1 MLLDIKSQESI
12 TLVRNCTNKENK
24 QMSKLNLLNKELV
37 RKDVQSVMDELAE
50 KVLVSE
56 FTQFIT
62 SELLLNSFTE
72 ELVESL
78 EDVRADF
85 CAKASKVGRRVELWV
100 YRDGNDFEFDGAG
113 NMIQNFVIRAMVE
126 TPNAD
131 NREYASKTVEI
142 VFTEGG
148 E

>member
-1 MLLDIKSQESI
+1 ML
-12 TLVRNCTNKENK
+12 VG
-24 QMSKLNLLNKELV
+24 
-37 RKDVQSVMDELAE
+37 
-50 KVLVSE
+50 E
-56 FTQFIT
+56 FAQFIT

-78 EDVRADF
+78 EDGRANF

-113 NMIQNFVIRAMVE
+113 NMIQKFVIRAMAE

-131 NREYASKTVEI
+131 NREYAIKTVEV
-142 VFTEGG
+142 VFTE
-148 E
+148 EQE

>member
-1 MLLDIKSQESI
+1 
-12 TLVRNCTNKENK
+12 
-24 QMSKLNLLNKELV
+24 MSKLNLLDKELI

-50 KVLVSE
+50 KVLIGE
-56 FTQFIT
+56 FAQFIT
-62 SELLLNSFTE
+62 SEVLINSFTE

-78 EDVRADF
+78 EDGRADF

-113 NMIQNFVIRAMVE
+113 NMIQKFVIRAMAE

-131 NREYASKTVEI
+131 NREYATKTIEI
-142 VFTEGG
+142 VFTE
-148 E
+148 EQE

>member
-1 MLLDIKSQESI
+1 MTKLILLD
-12 TLVRNCTNKENK
+12 KEV
-24 QMSKLNLLNKELV
+24 V
-37 RKDVQSVMDELAE
+37 RKDVLDVMTALSE

-56 FTQFIT
+56 FAQFIT
-62 SELLLNSFTE
+62 SDLLVNSFTE

-78 EDVRADF
+78 ESGRADF

-100 YRDGNDFEFDGAG
+100 YQDGDDVRYTGEDNF
-113 NMIQNFVIRAMVE
+113 IQKFVIRAMAE

-131 NREYASKTVEI
+131 NRKYAHKTVEMI
-142 VFTEGG
+142 FVEV

>member
-1 MLLDIKSQESI
+1 
-12 TLVRNCTNKENK
+12 
-24 QMSKLNLLNKELV
+24 MSKLNLLDKELV
-37 RKDVQSVMDELAE
+37 RQDVQSVMDELAE
-50 KVLVSE
+50 KVLIGE
-56 FTQFIT
+56 FAQFIT
-62 SELLLNSFTE
+62 SELLVNSFTE

-78 EDVRADF
+78 EDDRADF

-113 NMIQNFVIRAMVE
+113 NMIQQFVIRVMTE

-131 NREYASKTVEI
+131 NRDYATKTVEI
-142 VFTEGG
+142 VFAE

>member
-1 MLLDIKSQESI
+1 MTKLILLD
-12 TLVRNCTNKENK
+12 KEV
-24 QMSKLNLLNKELV
+24 V
-37 RKDVQSVMDELAE
+37 RKDVLDVMTALSE

-56 FTQFIT
+56 FAQFIT
-62 SELLLNSFTE
+62 SDLLVNSFTE

-78 EDVRADF
+78 ESGRADF

-100 YRDGNDFEFDGAG
+100 YQDGDDVQYTGEDNF
-113 NMIQNFVIRAMVE
+113 IQKFVIRAMAE

-131 NREYASKTVEI
+131 NRKYAHKTVEMI
-142 VFTEGG
+142 FVEV

>member
-1 MLLDIKSQESI
+1 
-12 TLVRNCTNKENK
+12 
-24 QMSKLNLLNKELV
+24 MSKLNLLNKELV
-37 RKDVQSVMDELAE
+37 RKDVQSVMNELAE
-50 KVLVSE
+50 KVLVGE
-56 FTQFIT
+56 FAQFIM
-62 SELLLNSFTE
+62 SDLLVNSFTE

-78 EDVRADF
+78 ESGRADF
-85 CAKASKVGRRVELWV
+85 CVKASKVGRRVELWV

-113 NMIQNFVIRAMVE
+113 NMIQNFVIRAMAE

-142 VFTEGG
+142 VFTEDG

>member
-1 MLLDIKSQESI
+1 
-12 TLVRNCTNKENK
+12 
-24 QMSKLNLLNKELV
+24 MSKLNLLNKELV

-56 FTQFIT
+56 FAQFIT
-62 SELLLNSFTE
+62 SELLVNSFTE

-78 EDVRADF
+78 EDGRADF

-100 YRDGNDFEFDGAG
+100 YRRGNDFDFDFDGAG
-113 NMIQNFVIRAMVE
+113 NMIQQFVVRAMAE

-131 NREYASKTVEI
+131 NREYATKTVEI
-142 VFTEGG
+142 VFTE
-148 E
+148 ELE

>member
-1 MLLDIKSQESI
+1 
-12 TLVRNCTNKENK
+12 
-24 QMSKLNLLNKELV
+24 MSKLHLLDKEVV
-37 RKDVQSVMDELAE
+37 RRDVREVMEALSE

-56 FTQFIT
+56 FAQFIT
-62 SELLLNSFTE
+62 SDLLVNSFTE

-78 EDVRADF
+78 EDGRVDF

-100 YRDGNDFEFDGAG
+100 YRDGDDFELDVDGSV
-113 NMIQNFVIRAMVE
+113 IQKFVIRAMAE

-131 NREYASKTVEI
+131 NRKYAHKTVEMI
-142 VFTEGG
+142 FVEV

>member
-1 MLLDIKSQESI
+1 
-12 TLVRNCTNKENK
+12 
-24 QMSKLNLLNKELV
+24 MSKLNLLNKELV

-50 KVLVSE
+50 KVLVSK
-56 FTQFIT
+56 FAQFIT
-62 SELLLNSFTE
+62 SELLVNSFTE

-78 EDVRADF
+78 EDGRADF

-100 YRDGNDFEFDGAG
+100 YRDGNDFDFDGAG
-113 NMIQNFVIRAMVE
+113 NMIQNFVIRAMAE

-131 NREYASKTVEI
+131 NREYVSKTVET
-142 VFTEGG
+142 VFTEDG

>member
-1 MLLDIKSQESI
+1 MTKLILLD
-12 TLVRNCTNKENK
+12 KEV
-24 QMSKLNLLNKELV
+24 V
-37 RKDVQSVMDELAE
+37 RKDVFDVMNTLSE

-56 FTQFIT
+56 FAQFIT
-62 SELLLNSFTE
+62 SDLLVNSFTE

-78 EDVRADF
+78 EDGRADF

-100 YRDGNDFEFDGAG
+100 YRDGDDFELDVDGSV
-113 NMIQNFVIRAMVE
+113 IQKFVIRAMAE

-131 NREYASKTVEI
+131 NRKYAHKTVEMI
-142 VFTEGG
+142 FVEV

>member
-1 MLLDIKSQESI
+1 MPKLKS
-12 TLVRNCTNKENK
+12 KEDLE
-24 QMSKLNLLNKELV
+24 MSKLNLLDKELV
-37 RKDVQSVMDELAE
+37 HKYVQSVMEELSE

-56 FTQFIT
+56 FAQFIT
-62 SELLLNSFTE
+62 SELLVNSFTE

-78 EDVRADF
+78 ESGRADF

-113 NMIQNFVIRAMVE
+113 NMIQNFVIRAMAE

-142 VFTEGG
+142 LFTEDG

>member
-1 MLLDIKSQESI
+1 
-12 TLVRNCTNKENK
+12 
-24 QMSKLNLLNKELV
+24 MSKLHLLDKEVV
-37 RKDVQSVMDELAE
+37 RKDVFDVMNALSE

-56 FTQFIT
+56 FAQFIT
-62 SELLLNSFTE
+62 SDLLVNSFTE

-78 EDVRADF
+78 EDGRADF

-100 YRDGNDFEFDGAG
+100 YRDGDDFELDVDGSV
-113 NMIQNFVIRAMVE
+113 IQKFVIRAMAE

-131 NREYASKTVEI
+131 NRKYAHKTVEMI
-142 VFTEGG
+142 FVEV

>member
-1 MLLDIKSQESI
+1 MQKLKS
-12 TLVRNCTNKENK
+12 KEDLE
-24 QMSKLNLLNKELV
+24 MSKLNLLDKELV
-37 RKDVQSVMDELAE
+37 RKDVELVLNELSE
-50 KVLVSE
+50 KVLVGE
-56 FTQFIT
+56 FAQFIT
-62 SELLLNSFTE
+62 SDLLVNSFTE

-78 EDVRADF
+78 ESGRADF

-113 NMIQNFVIRAMVE
+113 NMIQKFVIRAMAE

-142 VFTEGG
+142 VFTEDG